1 MTGNLREIPEQQ
13 FDGEDF
19 RLIDKIRWE
28 PVANSSSSAIEP
40 FAPFIVVNTTVGA
53 EGAGLMTIVRPPN
66 DPVATLSQDEESRA
80 MGFAGPTGIPA
91 KSGGVYG
98 YGIGT
103 FQSPCIGRVSGEWET
118 SGSSDEED
126 ITPVVLYV
134 TNGSEFLT
142 TSSSGTIYG
151 RFWPMGQFRD
161 NGSSVYDV
169 FIMGNPVATVEVSVE
184 NTGSCG
190 CSYRLGV
197 IPAIESPPFYYE
209 APVEWNGPTGVLATL
224 QGVSGFESIDSTDL
238 VVTENGS
245 GVWQSTTFVRTC
257 GSTSD
262 SYIATATQQTSGW
275 KWTFGIVGGAAANC
289 ADEVYIVLKS
299 QDEGIYADRTNW
311 LIIDTSL
318 TPQSGTEGY
327 TGFLTGCL
335 FCFSPKL
342 PTIVTTTC
350 ADDSLLIPQTMRT
363 TLNLTGGGTQEFSV
377 DTPST
382 TAGPSG
388 DPVTATCTYDDSG
401 TDNEQTCGEVTPN
414 NYHYPKVEFASSTVA
429 VTWEVYSAV
438 SGGFLLVAWSKT
450 VNRSEWEDY
459 LNSGGMVL
467 SRSYGPTSTTCITQA
482 ETEIVVRFD

>member
-1 MTGNLREIPEQQ
+1 MRTPEISPSFSDSWRFLE
-13 FDGEDF
+13 
-19 RLIDKIRWE
+19 RIRWE
-28 PVANSSSSAIEP
+28 PLGNVAAVAIEP
-40 FAPFIVVNTTVGA
+40 FSPFIVVNLKAGS
-53 EGAGLMTIVRPPN
+53 EGAGFLTLVRPIN
-66 DPVATLSQDEESRA
+66 DPVPTLSQDEESRA
-80 MGFAGPTGIPA
+80 IGFAGPAGIPA
-91 KSGGVYG
+91 KSGSTPG

-103 FQSPCIGRVSGEWET
+103 FQTPCLGRVSGSWET
-118 SGSSDEED
+118 SGSVDEED
-126 ITPVVLYV
+126 ITPVVLYA
-134 TNGSEFLT
+134 TSSSEYLT

-151 RFWPMGQFRD
+151 RFWPMGEVRD
-161 NGSSVYDV
+161 AGGGLYDV
-169 FIMGNPVATVEVSVE
+169 KVLGNPVATVEVSVE

-190 CSYRLGV
+190 CAYRIGV
-197 IPAIESPPFYYE
+197 IPAIESPPFYYD
-209 APVEWNGPTGVLATL
+209 APVEWNVPSGVLATL
-224 QGVSGFESIDSTDL
+224 QSVAGFESIDSSDL

-245 GVWQSTTFVRTC
+245 GVWQSATFVRTC

-311 LIIDTSL
+311 LVIDTSL
-318 TPQSGTEGY
+318 TPQSGTDGY

-377 DTPST
+377 DTPAT

-401 TDNEQTCGEVTPN
+401 TSNEITCGEVTPN
-414 NYHYPKVEFASSTVA
+414 NYHYPKVEFASSTVI
-429 VTWEVYSAV
+429 VTWEVYSAT

-467 SRSYGPTSTTCITQA
+467 SRNYGPTSTTCITQA